1 MLVQAEALRPAT
13 ESCLHPLDPLG
24 IAEIKAAASIVRTE
38 YNMGDGSRFE
48 TIVLDEPDLSELSR
62 HESGGFLD
70 RRAFVVNYDA
80 QTGDLFEMI
89 VSLTTRRVLR
99 RAKRSGARPRI
110 SEEEMLL
117 ADQMICRDPTF
128 VAALAKRGI
137 TDLSLVCTDVWSCS
151 VLGDP
156 IEQERRLVNAFVWLR
171 SRPYDN
177 QYARPVEGLT
187 ALVDIDNWEVVRV
200 QDEGEKTLARNEENY
215 AARFQERWRN
225 DIKPIE
231 LVQPQGPSFSVEG
244 NRVNWCGW
252 QFRVGYTPREGLVLH
267 DIKIRDGDVL
277 RRVIRR
283 AALAEMMVPYG
294 SPTGAHPRK
303 NAFDCGEYGIG
314 ALANSLTNGCD
325 CFGVIHY
332 FDGIVNRMDGDARV
346 IPNAICM
353 HEEDA
358 GILWKHLDFR
368 TASVDVRRN
377 RRLIVS
383 FIATV
388 GNYEYA
394 FYWNFFLDG
403 SIELEVKLTGIINTS
418 GVEPGAVDPHGT
430 LVAPGVVGHIHQHLF
445 NVRLDME
452 LDGPEN
458 TVIEVDTERDPPGA
472 DNPHGNAV
480 RLRQTPIERS
490 NDGCRNV
497 DPQRWRFW
505 TIVNRK
511 RLNRVGQPVG
521 YRLVPHNAVRPIG
534 LDGSQVATRGKF
546 TLHDLWVTRTNPA
559 QRWPAGDYV
568 NQSGPN
574 QGLPQWIASDES
586 IADTRITVWHTFGH
600 HHIPRPEDF
609 PVQPAV
615 SCGFKLQP
623 YGFFDRNPTLDVPPS
638 KPAANGCCHD

>member
-1 MLVQAEALRPAT
+1 MSTKAETLGSILDRR
-13 ESCLHPLDPLG
+13 EHPLDPLS
-24 IAEIKAAASIVRTE
+24 IAEIRAASSIVRAE
-38 YNMGDGSRFE
+38 YDLGEGSRFE
-48 TIVLDEPDLSELSR
+48 TIELDEPSPSELSIYD
-62 HESGGFLD
+62 EGSPLD

-80 QTGDLFEMI
+80 RTGDLFEI
-89 VSLTTRRVLR
+89 TVSLVSRRVLGR
-99 RAKRSGARPRI
+99 RMRPGARPRI
-110 SEEEMLL
+110 SEEEMTV
-117 ADQMICRDPTF
+117 ADQMICRDPHF

-156 IEQERRLVNAFVWLR
+156 LEKERRLVNAFVWLR
-171 SRPYDN
+171 NRPYDN

-187 ALVDIDNWEVVRV
+187 ALVDIDRWEVVRV
-200 QDEGEKTLARNEENY
+200 TDEGVGTLTREEENY
-215 AARFQERWRN
+215 AARFQKQWRT
-225 DIKPIE
+225 DLRPME
-231 LVQPQGPSFSVEG
+231 LVQPQGPSFSVDG
-244 NRVNWCGW
+244 NLVSWCGW
-252 QFRVGYTPREGLVLH
+252 QFRVGFTAREGLVLH
-267 DIKIRDGDVL
+267 DVRIRDGNAW

-294 SPTGAHPRK
+294 SPMGAHPRK

-325 CFGVIHY
+325 CFGVIRY
-332 FDGIVNRMDGDARV
+332 FDAIINRMDGDARV
-346 IPNAICM
+346 IKNAICM

-358 GILWKHLDFR
+358 GILWKHFDFR
-368 TASVDVRRN
+368 TSSVDVRRN
-377 RRLIVS
+377 RRLIIS

-394 FYWNFFLDG
+394 FYWNLFLDG

-418 GVEPGAVDPHGT
+418 GVEPNVDDPHGT

-452 LDGPEN
+452 VDQPEN
-458 TVIEVDTERDPPGA
+458 TVIEVDTERDAPGA
-472 DNPHGNAV
+472 GNPHGNAI
-480 RLRQTPIERS
+480 RLKQTPIERS
-490 NDGCRNV
+490 MDGCRNV

-511 RLNRVGQPVG
+511 RRNRVGQPVG
-521 YRLVPHNAVRPIG
+521 YRLVPHSSVRPIG
-534 LDGSQVATRGKF
+534 LEGSQVATRGGF
-546 TLHDLWVTRTNPA
+546 TAHDLWVTPTSADR
-559 QRWPAGDYV
+559 RWPAGDYV

-574 QGLPQWIASDES
+574 EGLPQWVKSNDPV
-586 IADTRITVWHTFGH
+586 ADTRITVWHTFGH

-623 YGFFDRNPTLDVPPS
+623 FGFFDRNPTLDVPAP
-638 KPAANGCCHD
+638 KPAGSCCGA